1 MSSSFVVWLFDLL
14 ARLPLSTLH
23 RLGSLLGWAIYLL
36 SGRYAERLR
45 DNLGHAYDGMA
56 ETEFRKLLRA
66 SVAEAGKSVAE
77 LPWIW
82 RRSLTELTGKVRQYH
97 GMEHVERAR
106 AAGKGLIYLTPHMG
120 CFEILALYMAIQAPL
135 TVMYR
140 PARLAWLDRVM
151 REGRQRGQVTL
162 ARTDI
167 GGVRAMFK
175 TLKRGDSIGL
185 LPDQVPGNGEGEWAE
200 FFGRQ
205 AYTMTLVGRLAES
218 SGATVLMSYAIR
230 LPEGAGYDLYFEP
243 LELNSSEPVA
253 LQINRALE
261 KVVRTCPSQYLWS
274 YNRYKV
280 PSGIAAPVAS
290 DQGEGTA

>member
-1 MSSSFVVWLFDLL
+1 MSSSIVVWLFDLL
-14 ARLPLSTLH
+14 ARLPLSVLH
-23 RLGSLLGWAIYLL
+23 RLGTLLGWFIYLL

-45 DNLGHAYDGMA
+45 DNLGHAHDGMPKM
-56 ETEFRKLLRA
+56 EFRKLLRA

-82 RRSLTELTGKVRQYH
+82 RRSLPELAGKVRQIH

-120 CFEILALYMAIQAPL
+120 CFEILALHMAVQAPL

-140 PARLAWLDRVM
+140 PAKLAWLDRVM

-167 GGVRAMFK
+167 GGVRTMFK
-175 TLKRGDSIGL
+175 TLKRGESIGL

-230 LPEGAGYDLYFEP
+230 LPNGEGYDLHFEP
-243 LELNSSEPVA
+243 LQLAFGQSVA
-253 LQINRALE
+253 QQINDALE
-261 KVVRTCPSQYLWS
+261 KVVRTCPTQYLWS
-274 YNRYKV
+274 YNRYKT
-280 PSGIAAPVAS
+280 PSGIATPAAAGHV
-290 DQGEGTA
+290 EGKA

>member
-14 ARLPLSTLH
+14 ARLPLSFLH
-23 RLGSLLGWAIYLL
+23 RLGTLLGWVIYLM
-36 SGRYAERLR
+36 SGPYAGRLR
-45 DNLGHAYDGMA
+45 DNLGHAHDGMA
-56 ETEFRKLLRA
+56 AAEFRPLLRA

-77 LPWIW
+77 LPWLW
-82 RRSLTELTGKVRQYH
+82 RRPVVEVLQAVRLCH
-97 GMEHVERAR
+97 GFAQVE
-106 AAGKGLIYLTPHMG
+106 AACNSGKGVIFLTPHMG
-120 CFEILALYMAIQAPL
+120 CFEIISLYVAAQYHL
-135 TVMYR
+135 TIMYR
-140 PARLAWLDRVM
+140 PAKLTWLDRVM
-151 REGRQRGQVTL
+151 REGRQRGKVTL

-167 GGVRAMFK
+167 GGVRAMYK
-175 TLKRGDSIGL
+175 TLKRGESIGL

-218 SGATVLMSYAIR
+218 SGATVMMSYAIR
-230 LPEGAGYDLYFEP
+230 LPKGAGYDLYFEP
-243 LELNSSEPVA
+243 LELAPDVSVA

-280 PSGIAAPVAS
+280 PAGITAPQ
-290 DQGEGTA
+290 QGGDA